1 MARNEIKNG
10 IIAALDI
17 GSSKVCCAI
26 AQIDKNFNAKIIGFG
41 HNLSK
46 GIKNGIIVD
55 MAEAKNAIARA
66 VEAAEYVAG
75 LRVDSVFVNISSS
88 RLQSSIIKA
97 EMSLSNKP
105 IAENDI
111 KKLVEKGLYRL
122 DIGDSELL
130 HCIPIGYSID
140 GEDAVADP
148 RGMYGSSLGVNIHTI
163 THPSAPIKNLETVIE
178 SCHLDI
184 AMKIATPYASGLATL
199 VDDEKELGGT
209 IIDIGSGLT
218 NIAVFNNG
226 HIVHAGSIA
235 VGGQNI
241 TQDLAW
247 GLTTSLSQAER
258 LKTLY
263 GGAISSPKDN
273 REMIKIF
280 PIGEEDETLVKN
292 LAKSEINNII
302 IPRIEETMELV
313 LLHLKEN
320 NLYDIP
326 SHRVVLTGGCSLIQG
341 IREKASYILN
351 RQVRIGNVIDITGM
365 PKNAKSPEFA
375 TCIGLLNFAIKS
387 NMIKPEKPSVSF
399 HSVTSPFEKLGQWL
413 FQSS

>member
-1 MARNEIKNG
+1 MSRNEIKNG
-10 IIAALDI
+10 IVAVLDI
-17 GSSKVCCAI
+17 GTSKICCAI
-26 AQIDKNFNAKIIGFG
+26 AQIDKNFNAQIIGFG

-46 GIKNGIIVD
+46 GIKNGLIVD

-66 VEAAEYVAG
+66 VETAEYVAG
-75 LRVDSVFVNISSS
+75 IRIDSIFVNIASPK
-88 RLQSSIIKA
+88 LQSSIIKS
-97 EMSLSNKP
+97 ETSLGNRP
-105 IAENDI
+105 ITENDI
-111 KKLVEKGLYRL
+111 KKLIEKGIYRF

-140 GEDAVADP
+140 GEDAVLDP
-148 RGMYGSSLGVNIHTI
+148 RGMYGSSLGVNIHII
-163 THPSAPIKNLETVIE
+163 THPTAPIKNLETVIE
-178 SCHLDI
+178 SCHLNI

-199 VDDEKELGGT
+199 VEDEKELGGT
-209 IIDIGSGLT
+209 IIDIGSGAT

-226 HIVHAGSIA
+226 HIIHVGSIA
-235 VGGQNI
+235 VGGHNI
-241 TQDLAW
+241 TQDIAW
-247 GLTTSLSQAER
+247 GLTTSLAQAER

-263 GGAISSPKDN
+263 GCAFSSPKDA

-280 PIGEEDETLVKN
+280 PIGEEDESLVKT
-292 LAKSEINNII
+292 LAKSDINNII
-302 IPRIEETMELV
+302 IPRIEETFELV
-313 LLHLKEN
+313 LMHLKEH

-351 RQVRIGNVIDITGM
+351 RQVRIGNVIDFKGL

-387 NMIKPEKPSVSF
+387 NIKKPEKPMVAMNTMASR
-399 HSVTSPFEKLGQWL
+399 FERLGQWL
-413 FQSS
+413 FQNN